1 MGTEVVQT
9 NFRVLPQMEHPTSTH
24 AQFLLHVLLLTYV
37 HPVEFTVL
45 FESFDPLPLKLKNIF
60 YIIKLTRFFLI
71 PSSDLSETFV
81 LIRFKWTI

>member
-1 MGTEVVQT
+1 MGAEVVQT

-24 AQFLLHVLLLTYV
+24 AQFLLHLLLLTYV

-45 FESFDPLPLKLKNIF
+45 FESFNPLPLKLKNIF
-60 YIIKLTRFFLI
+60 DFFLM

>member
-1 MGTEVVQT
+1 MRLNPELGGLVCMMFFFSAEDI
-9 NFRVLPQMEHPTSTH
+9 NL
-24 AQFLLHVLLLTYV
+24 AYDKNALLLTYV